1 MSHERK
7 ETPDERSPHVGDDS
21 DDLNLSSESPEVRA
35 RLVALAKRRALLRNE
50 KWRALARG
58 TASVEEVEALKEKAS
73 ASAETLALFEIARP
87 KPVASKPAV
96 KRKVGQR
103 IGTALLL
110 AAGAMAVWFGKT
122 AVTSMAPTAALPMP
136 AYEMNVQGGA
146 AATLGD
152 DDRHVFVLPT
162 GTDTRIDVKL
172 SPPPN
177 MLVSRYKDL
186 RGQAFIV
193 RFGTILPL
201 DFPIVIDSSG
211 AATFKGTRETLFP
224 DVPAGVYDVWIAV
237 GPESEISANPEKVLE
252 QLGKKERTI
261 SISRITVQIEGGEA
275 KRTPLLDVRFT
286 GCTEVVAAPNV
297 DPALPE
303 CLMEES
309 AKPNSIRL
317 RIDAAPGAVLTGRTP
332 AGTIEA
338 DLALATTPA
347 GTALTLDREKLGS
360 GGDVVIEAALGQ
372 KRGVFRLP
380 LRYVK
385 PPADFVDVASMARK
399 GDRAGAYE
407 KLTQML
413 TDHLTDERQSRAHAL
428 MGRIDKDEKRY
439 AEAIEHLRKARE
451 FDRKAGRLSAELS
464 DGVVLSEVFAV
475 YRHDPGMARKVLRDL
490 VPLEAQAPEALVKLP
505 YYGAGVAAQS
515 GDLRATLRLYDT
527 TLTMAQDLD
536 LGRFQEDA
544 KFALAEIF
552 VKLGR
557 IEDARRLQKEFL
569 DRLNP
574 KKDSACYVADTEN
587 QAGWVEY
594 LAGYAARDNKKA
606 LEQAKSYFEQA
617 MARGCDDPFH
627 QANVRTN
634 LALVALA
641 LGNPSDVRTHLE
653 RAKQAHEHPG
663 PFLED
668 WWTLIGS
675 RVLILEAQRDANKAK
690 AAVKNLES
698 LLGHAVDAEVRLD
711 AWLARAEAYDVLNDR
726 AAREAYVAADVD
738 ALRYALGVELT
749 TGAGAFLAV
758 HGRATERRIDYL
770 LRLAEK
776 QPQNADAFLREAV
789 DAARRSRLRILA
801 SLPGRIAVDSSL
813 EKKRNGLSEALQ
825 QLNRQRGDSN
835 GNAEGLRE
843 QQKDVNLAFAGLLES
858 IGISPDA
865 PLSSPSA
872 GELLLVYHPL
882 GRGYVGFAVDAQG
895 KIHAK
900 RLDISA
906 LESLSPRELSARV
919 LEPFR
924 AQIQGAQRIRLAPHG
939 ATLARVDFHALPWGE
954 GAFIDALP
962 VTYAVD
968 LGGVR
973 PELARR
979 ENGKPGI
986 ALLVTGDSNRTLPGA
1001 RRETEMV
1008 TRTLGEKPGF
1018 VIKNQPTASS
1028 QDIRGFLDVL
1038 ARDDVQLFHFVG
1050 HGQYQSLHDKTP
1062 TGIYQPDL
1070 DGYESG
1076 IRLQDGNLFS
1086 ARRVMSLAR
1095 VPSLVIM
1102 SACEV
1107 GNMVDKAN
1115 GLSFGLPQAFIV
1127 KGARF
1132 VVAATVPLGAGTAE
1146 QPGLHEKLVEA
1157 LISSPEFPKDIP
1169 AALRQAQ
1176 MQLRRDP
1183 EWASFRVFVP

>member
-7 ETPDERSPHVGDDS
+7 ETPDERSPLVADNS
-21 DDLNLSSESPEVRA
+21 DDLSLSSEAPEVRA
-35 RLVALAKRRALLRNE
+35 RLVALAKRRALLRDE

-58 TASVEEVEALKEKAS
+58 TASADDVEALKEKAS
-73 ASAETLALFEIARP
+73 ASPDTLALFEIARP
-87 KPVASKPAV
+87 KVVAAKPTV
-96 KRKVGQR
+96 KRKIVQR
-103 IGTALLL
+103 IGAALLL
-110 AAGAMAVWFGKT
+110 AAGAAAVWFGKP
-122 AVTSMAPTAALPMP
+122 AVTPPAPTAAWPMP

-152 DDRHVFVLPT
+152 DERNVFVLPT
-162 GTDTRIDVKL
+162 GTGTLLEVKL

-177 MLVSRYKDL
+177 MLVSRYKNL
-186 RGQAFIV
+186 RGQVFLV
-193 RFGTILPL
+193 RFGTMLPL
-201 DFPIVIDSSG
+201 DFPIAIDASG
-211 AATFKGTRETLFP
+211 VATVKGTRETLFP
-224 DVPAGVYDVWIAV
+224 DVPPGVYEVWMVV
-237 GPESEISANPEKVLE
+237 GPESEVSANPEMVFE

-261 SISRITVQIEGGEA
+261 SLSKITVQLEGGET
-275 KRTPLLDVRFT
+275 KRTPLLEVRFT
-286 GCTEVVAAPNV
+286 GCTEVVATPNEGPIV
-297 DPALPE
+297 PE
-303 CLMEES
+303 CLIEES
-309 AKPNSIRL
+309 AKPNPIRL
-317 RIDAAPGAVLTGRTP
+317 RIEAAPGAVLTGRTP
-332 AGTIEA
+332 AGKIEV
-338 DLALATTPA
+338 DLELATTPA
-347 GTALTLDREKLGS
+347 GTAITLDREQLAP
-360 GGDVVIEAALGQ
+360 GGDVVIEATLGQ
-372 KRGVFRLP
+372 KRAKFRLP
-380 LRYVK
+380 IRHAK
-385 PPADFVDVASMARK
+385 PPADFADVAGMARK

-413 TDHLTDERQSRAHAL
+413 ADHPTDERQSRAHAL

-439 AEAIEHLRKARE
+439 ADAIEHLRKARE

-475 YRHDPGMARKVLRDL
+475 HRHEPGVSRQELQQL
-490 VPLEAQAPEALVKLP
+490 VPLEAQVPEALVKLP
-505 YYGAGVAAQS
+505 YYGASAAAQS
-515 GDLRATLRLYDT
+515 GDLRATLRLYDQ

-536 LGRFQEDA
+536 IGRFEEDA

-557 IEDARRLQKEFL
+557 IDDARRLQKEFL
-569 DRLNP
+569 NRLDP
-574 KKDSACYVADTEN
+574 QKDSACFVADTEN

-594 LAGYAARDNKKA
+594 LAGYAAYDGKKA
-606 LEQAKSYFEQA
+606 LEEAKSYFERA
-617 MARGCDDPFH
+617 LARACDDPFH

-641 LGNPSDVRTHLE
+641 SGNLDNVRAQLE

-668 WWTLIGS
+668 WWTLIES
-675 RVLILEAQRDANKAK
+675 RVLIIEAQRDAKKAK

-711 AWLARAEAYDVLNDR
+711 AWLARAEAYDVLGDK
-726 AAREAYVAADVD
+726 AAREAYVEADVD

-776 QPQNADAFLREAV
+776 QPQNADEFLREAV

-813 EKKRNGLSEALQ
+813 EKNRKELSEALQ
-825 QLNRQRGDSN
+825 QLNRYRDDSN
-835 GNAEGLRE
+835 GQAVGIHE
-843 QQKDVNLAFAGLLES
+843 QHKNVNRAFAGLLES

-872 GELLLVYHPL
+872 GELMLVYHPL
-882 GRGYVGFAVDAQG
+882 GQGYVGFAVDEQG

-900 RLDISA
+900 RLDVSA
-906 LESLSPRELSARV
+906 LESLSPRDISARV

-924 AQIQGAQRIRLAPHG
+924 AQIAGAQRIRLAPHG

-968 LGGVR
+968 LRGVR
-973 PELARR
+973 PELGPT
-979 ENGKPGI
+979 EKNKPGI
-986 ALLVTGDSNRTLPGA
+986 ALLVTGDSHRTLPGA

-1008 TRTLGEKPGF
+1008 TRTLGEKLGF
-1018 VIKNQPTASS
+1018 VIKNQSTASS
-1028 QDIRGFLDVL
+1028 PDHRGFLEAL
-1038 ARDDVQLFHFVG
+1038 ARDDVQFFHFVG
-1050 HGQYQSLHDKTP
+1050 HGQYQSLNNKTP
-1062 TGIYQPDL
+1062 SAIYQPDL
-1070 DGYESG
+1070 DGWESG
-1076 IRLQDGNLFS
+1076 IRLEDGRLFS
-1086 ARRVMSLAR
+1086 ARHVMSLAR
-1095 VPSLVIM
+1095 VPAIVLI

-1132 VVAATVPLGAGTAE
+1132 VVTATVPLRAGTAE
-1146 QPGLHEKLVEA
+1146 ERGVHEKLVEA

-1169 AALRQAQ
+1169 AALRHAQ

-1183 EWASFRVFVP
+1183 EWAAFRVFVP